1 VRLPG
6 GLLRVR
12 PEHIFA
18 SVLIGQHS
26 SNNNS
31 IGVDI
36 DDGPASIRERFLLLA
51 VDNKDDPTVGAGM
64 IDGLPILSVPG
75 EDVGD
80 LSSERAPSPVSQ
92 SNSEMGGADRTLLRV
107 RIIEVADGPKTEL
120 AEDYHFQQLPAPND
134 QIVMPNRRGSYDV
147 TRVLYSAREPE
158 TTVYVRWV
166 ARR

>member
-1 VRLPG
+1 
-6 GLLRVR
+6 
-12 PEHIFA
+12 
-18 SVLIGQHS
+18 
-26 SNNNS
+26 
-31 IGVDI
+31 
-36 DDGPASIRERFLLLA
+36 
-51 VDNKDDPTVGAGM
+51 
-64 IDGLPILSVPG
+64 
-75 EDVGD
+75 
-80 LSSERAPSPVSQ
+80 
-92 SNSEMGGADRTLLRV
+92 MGGADRTLLRV

>member
-26 SNNNS
+26 SNNSS
-31 IGVDI
+31 IGVYI
-36 DDGPASIRERFLLLA
+36 DDAPASIRERFLPLT
-51 VDNKDDPTVGAGM
+51 VNNKDDPTGAGM
-64 IDGLPILSVPG
+64 IDDLTILSVPG